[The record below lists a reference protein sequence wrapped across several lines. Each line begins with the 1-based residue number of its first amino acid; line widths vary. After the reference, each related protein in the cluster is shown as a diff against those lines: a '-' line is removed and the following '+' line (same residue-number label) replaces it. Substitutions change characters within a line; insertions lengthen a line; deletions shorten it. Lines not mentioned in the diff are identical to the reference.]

1 MFLNAKFTRV
11 WKVLFYHAYIKFSY
25 TVSIPLKLN
34 IIRNSI
40 NQGHR
45 SNNIFF
51 SLPVLVEEQKTAVQM
66 YMQKTIIFQT

>member
-1 MFLNAKFTRV
+1 M
-11 WKVLFYHAYIKFSY
+11 
-25 TVSIPLKLN
+25 SIPLKLN

-45 SNNIFF
+45 SNSIFF